1 MAATTFISPLLF
13 LHQRGFA
20 ESTTHSELDADL
32 DDLDAWPMPASPQLL
47 QWLAYCLS
55 RQTELKP
62 KDITRIMLEQNC
74 IIQPSVINTDNT
86 QLYSI
91 QENCH
96 LSKSCTF

>member
-1 MAATTFISPLLF
+1 MEATAFISPLLF

-20 ESTTHSELDADL
+20 ESTTHSELSADL
-32 DDLDAWPMPASPQLL
+32 DDLDAWPKPASPQLL

-62 KDITRIMLEQNC
+62 NDITSIMLEQSC
-74 IIQPSVINTDNT
+74 ITQTSVINIDNI

-91 QENCH
+91 
-96 LSKSCTF
+96 